1 MRSQCSV
8 FYSEDMDLKAIVYY
22 DTDTDQ
28 YEVDYAKN
36 GFLVTTESYDGHS
49 LRYHEDAAENYVYG
63 IKKLDEGKVSK
74 M

>member
-22 DTDTDQ
+22 NSATDQ
-28 YEVDYAKN
+28 YEVDYAKD

-49 LRYHEDAAENYVYG
+49 LVYHEEAAENYVNG
-63 IKKLDEGKVSK
+63 IKKIES
-74 M
+74 